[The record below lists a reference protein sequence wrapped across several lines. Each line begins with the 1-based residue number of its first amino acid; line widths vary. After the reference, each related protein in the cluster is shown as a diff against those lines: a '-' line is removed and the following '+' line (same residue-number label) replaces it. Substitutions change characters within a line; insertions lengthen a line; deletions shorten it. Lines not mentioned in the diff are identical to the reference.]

1 MMTSDNVS
9 RPYVDIVIST
19 GEGISGYDGIMHSL
33 EENGIPFVCRY
44 METGHTDRSALG
56 ITVYAGK
63 DSVKVYYEKYSENE
77 PVFSI
82 YVKKKDT
89 SSMIYRKARI
99 IGNNI
104 AGLIK
109 IRRFEIDMDFRV
121 CSTAVKDG
129 RLQDKYGDR
138 CDSSD
143 MISGIPQISFP
154 VSWSGTPEGTQ
165 SFAVVFM
172 DYDNSESEGFPF
184 VHWTV
189 CGIPADVD
197 SLEEDCGRKG
207 GPFIQGRNSWYTI
220 FGPYEYIP
228 EELTLRFGGP
238 APGDVEHE
246 YEFTVYALDII
257 PDLKA
262 GFFFN
267 ELRKAMRGHILA
279 EDTLYAMY

>member
-1 MMTSDNVS
+1 MN
-9 RPYVDIVIST
+9 
-19 GEGISGYDGIMHSL
+19 
-33 EENGIPFVCRY
+33 
-44 METGHTDRSALG
+44 
-56 ITVYAGK
+56 
-63 DSVKVYYEKYSENE
+63 
-77 PVFSI
+77 
-82 YVKKKDT
+82 
-89 SSMIYRKARI
+89 
-99 IGNNI
+99 
-104 AGLIK
+104 
-109 IRRFEIDMDFRV
+109 MDFRV

-138 CDSSD
+138 CNSSD